1 MPWDPCMQ
9 QSCSLELP
17 MPQRFNLL
25 FLLKDL
31 FHIERELLGCI
42 QLYHLH
48 LLRSY
53 LLTFSSFLHLF
64 LHKPWISIEVA
75 DVLFLMQVA
84 IEFPYV
90 FAQTL
95 IYSVI
100 FYSLASFEWTALK
113 FTWYIFFMYFTLLY
127 FTFFGMMTTAVTP
140 NHNVA
145 AIIAAPFYMLW
156 NLFSGFM
163 IPHKVMNCHFLV
175 L

>member
-1 MPWDPCMQ
+1 MKSP
-9 QSCSLELP
+9 
-17 MPQRFNLL
+17 RFSIKIAEIL
-25 FLLKDL
+25 FLL
-31 FHIERELLGCI
+31 
-42 QLYHLH
+42 
-48 LLRSY
+48 
-53 LLTFSSFLHLF
+53 
-64 LHKPWISIEVA
+64 
-75 DVLFLMQVA
+75 MQVT

-95 IYSVI
+95 IYSTI

-113 FTWYIFFMYFTLLY
+113 FAWYIFFMFFTLLY

-163 IPHKVMNCHFLV
+163 IPHKVMLSHFGPLESAV
-175 L
+175 AWVTFILCYVNLGALQKTRKNKEYVWVFCLFL